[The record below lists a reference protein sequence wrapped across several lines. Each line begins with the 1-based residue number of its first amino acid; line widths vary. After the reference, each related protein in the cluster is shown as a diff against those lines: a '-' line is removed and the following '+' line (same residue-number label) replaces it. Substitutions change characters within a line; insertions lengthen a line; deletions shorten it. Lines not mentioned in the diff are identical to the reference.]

1 MPEARRE
8 LRRLRFE
15 NLVEKGRLSAAHAKA
30 VSSTNAFG
38 DGANLVNEAALPHE
52 AWIAGNPLSASIQSD
67 FEELEERRRT
77 FNMKHR
83 LEAAR
88 QKIVRLE
95 EQERGEDV

>member
-1 MPEARRE
+1 M
-8 LRRLRFE
+8 
-15 NLVEKGRLSAAHAKA
+15 EKGKLSAAHAKA
-30 VSSTNAFG
+30 VSTVNLFG
-38 DGANLVNEAALPHE
+38 DGADKVSAAALPHE

-95 EQERGEDV
+95 EQERGDDV